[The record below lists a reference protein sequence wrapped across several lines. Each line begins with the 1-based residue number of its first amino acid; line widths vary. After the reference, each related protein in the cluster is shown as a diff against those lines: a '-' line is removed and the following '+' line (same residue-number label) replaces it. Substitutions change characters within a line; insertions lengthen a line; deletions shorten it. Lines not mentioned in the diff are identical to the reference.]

1 MGRLTTVLRGEF
13 PETKGLSPR
22 NRVNIRAFAE
32 GSPGGQI
39 LQQAGAQLPW
49 TYHGV
54 RSPTR

>member
-1 MGRLTTVLRGEF
+1 MRGEF